1 MFSKFR
7 SILMKTIDLQL
18 CKKRILPECFVN
30 FKKKKK
36 LEEFAMFP
44 DLQSLSQA
52 LRHIENPVKH
62 PRSKPGHS

>member
-1 MFSKFR
+1 
-7 SILMKTIDLQL
+7 MKTIDLQL

-36 LEEFAMFP
+36 KLEEFAMFP
-44 DLQSLSQA
+44 DLQFLSQA